1 MNSNFFYEITEPYQN
16 IEAVKKYI
24 PTAEWQWI
32 PYMTVASN
40 FYENIHSDP
49 FIKDIAT
56 KFNGRLTLYK
66 FPANQV
72 YHWHKDASIGCS
84 LNMVLEEYNS
94 HSLFSY
100 SDKANKYVEPIV
112 ELKYKP
118 ETWYIFNSQERHTVI
133 NLDDK
138 DRILFTLIMPKGTNY
153 HDVVNWYKDYSKK

>member
-1 MNSNFFYEITEPYQN
+1 MNSNYFYELNKPYQN

-24 PTAEWQWI
+24 STAEWQWI

-40 FYENIHSDP
+40 FYETIHSDP

-56 KFNGRLTLYK
+56 EFNGRLKLYK
-66 FPANQV
+66 FPAKQV
-72 YHWHKDASIGCS
+72 YHWHKDANIGCS

-94 HSLFSY
+94 HSLFTHPER
-100 SDKANKYVEPIV
+100 DNMYVEPIV

-133 NLDDK
+133 NLDDR

-153 HDVVNWYKDYSKK
+153 HDVVNWYKKYSKK